1 MATKKTDFDIDFIGS
16 QEPLTEAEEKALNDY
31 FKEKKNSSLNLQPAK
46 LHKFSKKSKAT
57 V

>member
-1 MATKKTDFDIDFIGS
+1 MATKKTDFDIDFIGN

-31 FKEKKNSSLNLQPAK
+31 FKGKKNSFLNLQPAK
-46 LHKFSKKSKAT
+46 PHKFSKKSKAT

>member
-1 MATKKTDFDIDFIGS
+1 MATKKTDFDIDFIGN

-31 FKEKKNSSLNLQPAK
+31 FKKKKDSPLNLQPAK
-46 LHKFSKKSKAT
+46 LHKLSKKSKAT